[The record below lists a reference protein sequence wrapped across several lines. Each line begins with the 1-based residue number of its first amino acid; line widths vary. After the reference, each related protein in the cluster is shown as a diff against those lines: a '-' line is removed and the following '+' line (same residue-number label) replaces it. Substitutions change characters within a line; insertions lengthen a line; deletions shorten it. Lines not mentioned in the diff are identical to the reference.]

1 MQTNLPEI
9 LVPKRSNRKTTVQRK
24 NSIGDLNEISST
36 MDRFKE
42 RVKHK
47 RSSGSFLH
55 GVVQNLF
62 HSNQP
67 VHEYPSSPLKPSSQP
82 TSPIP
87 KDDYCDDVFD
97 ISHITRQLMTQ
108 EDGEFDKQGV
118 VSDEN
123 ILISLFIGIGQKK
136 EIF

>member
-1 MQTNLPEI
+1 MQTNKPEI
-9 LVPKRSNRKTTVQRK
+9 LVPKRSNRKTTVQRDL
-24 NSIGDLNEISST
+24 IGDEITST
-36 MDRFKE
+36 TDRFKE

-118 VSDEN
+118 VN
-123 ILISLFIGIGQKK
+123 FFI
-136 EIF
+136 